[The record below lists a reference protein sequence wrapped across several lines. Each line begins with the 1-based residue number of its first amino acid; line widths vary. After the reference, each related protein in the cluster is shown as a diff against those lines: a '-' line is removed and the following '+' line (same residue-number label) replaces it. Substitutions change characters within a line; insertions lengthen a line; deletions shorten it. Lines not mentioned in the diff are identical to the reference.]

1 MDNQTQPTKKAIY
14 KRWWFWVLAVVV
26 LFGVIGAFNGD
37 GSKTKPATQAE
48 SNTAQPAQTYAFDVP
63 SLIGKN
69 VDEVKAV
76 LGTPTS
82 DTEPTQAQLANG
94 LTKEWEKTFIK
105 DGVSMLVTYRLADR
119 GVVDFFISTNDPSGM
134 TKDTA
139 ALKKLGNITLSDSR
153 YKIDFV
159 EALKDKSQYTGIKI
173 TPTGL

>member
-37 GSKTKPATQAE
+37 GSKTEPTTQAE
-48 SNTAQPAQTYAFDVP
+48 SNATQAYTFDVP

-69 VDEVKAV
+69 VDEVKAA
-76 LGTPTS
+76 LGTPS
-82 DTEPTQAQLANG
+82 YDTEPTADQIKSG
-94 LTKEWEKTFIK
+94 LGAEWEKKFTK
-105 DGVSMLVTYRLADR
+105 DGKELSVNYNPTTRKVIDFWISANN
-119 GVVDFFISTNDPSGM
+119 VDPKGSTKKLED
-134 TKDTA
+134 
-139 ALKKLGNITLSDSR
+139 LKKIGNIQITDAR

-159 EALKDKSQYTGIKI
+159 QAIADKSEVTGLKI

>member
-37 GSKTKPATQAE
+37 GNKTEPTTQAE
-48 SNTAQPAQTYAFDVP
+48 SNATQAYTFDVP

-76 LGTPTS
+76 LGTPTN
-82 DTEPTQAQLANG
+82 DTEPTQAQLASG
-94 LTKEWEKTFIK
+94 LTKEWEKTFTK

-119 GVVDFFISTNDPSGM
+119 SVVDFFISTNDPSGM